1 MAEHKNIT
9 DPNIHEPKGVSVATV
24 GTTYIADGTGSGA
37 WSAIPLDLS
46 GMVIERL
53 VDGFSTATSQEPVG
67 LDTALQIEFGAGETS
82 VPVTLDATGKVT
94 INITGTYRIKLGFA
108 VGRVGS
114 AGVASLYVRS
124 LIDGVQAGQS
134 VHWTISSAESYIP
147 FTDEA
152 WLTLAAGT
160 EITYEIIK
168 DSGNNGRDSGGL
180 FQSNP
185 VTAGWEDNPSAS
197 IRVERFV

>member
-53 VDGFSTATSQEPVG
+53 IDGFSTATSQEPVG

>member
-24 GTTYIADGTGSGA
+24 GTTYIADGAGSGA

-53 VDGFSTATSQEPVG
+53 IDGFSTASSQEPVG

-94 INITGTYRIKLGFA
+94 INITGTYRVKLGFA

-114 AGVASLYVRS
+114 SGVASLYVRS

-134 VHWTISSAESYIP
+134 VHWTISSAQTYIP

-152 WLTLAAGT
+152 WLTLTAGT

-168 DSGNNGRDSGGL
+168 DSSGANSGGL

-185 VTAGWEDNPSAS
+185 VTTGWADNPSAS

>member
-24 GTTYIADGTGSGA
+24 GTTYIADGAGSGA

-82 VPVTLDATGKVT
+82 VPVTLDATGKIT
-94 INITGTYRIKLGFA
+94 INITGTYRVKLGFA
-108 VGRVGS
+108 VGRAGS
-114 AGVASLYVRS
+114 SGVASLYVRS
-124 LIDGVQAGQS
+124 LIDGVQAGKS
-134 VHWTISSAESYIP
+134 VHWTIGSAESYIP

-168 DSGNNGRDSGGL
+168 DSGNSGVNAGGL

>member
-82 VPVTLDATGKVT
+82 VPVTLDATGKIT
-94 INITGTYRIKLGFA
+94 INITGTYRVKLGFA

-124 LIDGVQAGQS
+124 LINGVQAGQS

-168 DSGNNGRDSGGL
+168 DSGNSGVDAGGL

>member
-9 DPNIHEPKGVSVATV
+9 DPNNHEPKGASVAAIGTV
-24 GTTYIADGTGSGA
+24 YTSDGAGSGA

-46 GMVIERL
+46 GMVVERL
-53 VDGFSTATSQEPVG
+53 VDGFSTATSQEPTG
-67 LDTALQIEFGAGETS
+67 LDAALQIEFGAGETS
-82 VPVTLDATGKVT
+82 TPVTLDAAGKVT
-94 INITGTYRIKLGFA
+94 INVTGTYRVKLGFA
-108 VGRVGS
+108 VGRAGS

-134 VHWTISSAESYIP
+134 VHWTIGSAESYVP

-152 WLTLAAGT
+152 WLTLTAGT

-168 DSGNNGRDSGGL
+168 DSGNSGVDAGGL
-180 FQSNP
+180 FQSDP
-185 VTAGWEDNPSAS
+185 VTAGWASNPSAS

>member
-9 DPNIHEPKGVSVATV
+9 DPNNHEPKGASVATI
-24 GTTYIADGTGSGA
+24 GTVYTSDGAGSGA

-53 VDGFSTATSQEPVG
+53 VDGFSTATSQEPTG
-67 LDTALQIEFGAGETS
+67 LDAALQIEFGAGETS
-82 VPVTLDATGKVT
+82 TPVTLDANGKVT
-94 INITGTYRIKLGFA
+94 INVTGTYRVKLGFA
-108 VGRVGS
+108 VGRAGS
-114 AGVASLYVRS
+114 SGVASLYVRS

-134 VHWTISSAESYIP
+134 VHWTIGSAESYIP

-152 WLTLAAGT
+152 WLTLTAGT

-168 DSGNNGRDSGGL
+168 DSGNSGVDAGGL
-180 FQSNP
+180 FQSDP
-185 VTAGWEDNPSAS
+185 VAAGWASNPSAS

>member
-24 GTTYIADGTGSGA
+24 GTTYIADGAGSGA

-124 LIDGVQAGQS
+124 LIDGVQAGKS

>member
-9 DPNIHEPKGVSVATV
+9 DPNNHEPKGASVAATGTV
-24 GTTYIADGTGSGA
+24 YTSDGAGSGA

-53 VDGFSTATSQEPVG
+53 VDGFSTATSQEPAG
-67 LDTALQIEFGAGETS
+67 LDAALQIEFGAGETS
-82 VPVTLDATGKVT
+82 TPVTLDAAGKVT
-94 INITGTYRIKLGFA
+94 INVTGTYRVKLGFA

-134 VHWTISSAESYIP
+134 VHWTISSDESYIP

-152 WLTLAAGT
+152 WLTLTAGT

-168 DSGNNGRDSGGL
+168 DSGNSGVDAGGL
-180 FQSNP
+180 FQSDP
-185 VTAGWEDNPSAS
+185 VTAGWASNPSAS

>member
-24 GTTYIADGTGSGA
+24 GTTYIADGAGSGA

-82 VPVTLDATGKVT
+82 VPVTLDANGKVT
-94 INITGTYRIKLGFA
+94 INVTGTYRIKLGFA

-114 AGVASLYVRS
+114 AGIASLYIRA

-134 VHWTISSAESYIP
+134 VHWTISSDQSYIP

-152 WLTLAAGT
+152 WLTLTAGT

-168 DSGNNGRDSGGL
+168 DSGNSGIDAGGL

-185 VTAGWEDNPSAS
+185 VTTGWADNPSAS

>member
-24 GTTYIADGTGSGA
+24 GTTYIADGAGSGA

-46 GMVIERL
+46 GMVVERL
-53 VDGFSTATSQEPVG
+53 INGFSTATSQEPVG

-94 INITGTYRIKLGFA
+94 INITGTYRVKIGFA

-134 VHWTISSAESYIP
+134 VHWTISSVESYIP

-152 WLTLAAGT
+152 WLTLTAGT

-168 DSGNNGRDSGGL
+168 DSSGVNFGGL
-180 FQSNP
+180 FKSAP
-185 VTAGWEDNPSAS
+185 AAAGWADNPSAS

>member
-24 GTTYIADGTGSGA
+24 GTTYIADGAGSGA

-94 INITGTYRIKLGFA
+94 INITGTYRVKIGFA

-152 WLTLAAGT
+152 WLTLTAGT

-168 DSGNNGRDSGGL
+168 DSGNSGVDAGGL

-185 VTAGWEDNPSAS
+185 VTTGWADNPSAS

>member
-24 GTTYIADGTGSGA
+24 GTTYIADGAGSGA

-53 VDGFSTATSQEPVG
+53 IDGFSTASSQEPVG

-94 INITGTYRIKLGFA
+94 INITGTYRVKIGFA

-114 AGVASLYVRS
+114 SGVASLYVRS
-124 LIDGVQAGQS
+124 LFDGVQAGQS
-134 VHWTISSAESYIP
+134 VHWTISSAQTYIP

-152 WLTLAAGT
+152 WLTLTAGT

-168 DSGNNGRDSGGL
+168 DSSGANSGGL

-185 VTAGWEDNPSAS
+185 VTTGWVDNPSAS

>member
-9 DPNIHEPKGVSVATV
+9 DPNNHEPKGASVATI
-24 GTTYIADGTGSGA
+24 GTVYTSDGAGSGA

-53 VDGFSTATSQEPVG
+53 VDGFSTATSQEPTG
-67 LDTALQIEFGAGETS
+67 LDAALQIEFGAGETS
-82 VPVTLDATGKVT
+82 TPVTLDANGKVT
-94 INITGTYRIKLGFA
+94 INVTGTYRVKLGFA
-108 VGRVGS
+108 VGRAGS
-114 AGVASLYVRS
+114 SGVASLYVRS

-134 VHWTISSAESYIP
+134 VHWTIGSAESYIP

-152 WLTLAAGT
+152 WLTLTAGT

-168 DSGNNGRDSGGL
+168 DSGNSGVDAGGL
-180 FQSNP
+180 FQSDP
-185 VTAGWEDNPSAS
+185 VTTGWASNPSAS

>member
-82 VPVTLDATGKVT
+82 VPVTLDATGKIT
-94 INITGTYRIKLGFA
+94 INITGTYRVKLGFA

-114 AGVASLYVRS
+114 AGVSSLYVRS

-168 DSGNNGRDSGGL
+168 DSGNSGVDAGGL

>member
-9 DPNIHEPKGVSVATV
+9 DPNNHEPKGASVATT
-24 GTTYIADGTGSGA
+24 GTVYTSDGAGSGA

-53 VDGFSTATSQEPVG
+53 VDGFSTAANQQPTG

-94 INITGTYRIKLGFA
+94 INITGTYRVKLGFA

-134 VHWTISSAESYIP
+134 VHWTISSDESYIP

-152 WLTLAAGT
+152 WLTLTAGT

-168 DSGNNGRDSGGL
+168 DSGNSGVDAGGL
-180 FQSNP
+180 FQSDP
-185 VTAGWEDNPSAS
+185 VTAGWASNPSAS

>member
-24 GTTYIADGTGSGA
+24 GTTYIADGAGSGA

>member
-24 GTTYIADGTGSGA
+24 GTTYIADGAGSGV

-53 VDGFSTATSQEPVG
+53 IDGFSTAANQQPTG

-82 VPVTLDATGKVT
+82 VPVTLDATGKIT
-94 INITGTYRIKLGFA
+94 INVTGTYRVKLGFA

-152 WLTLAAGT
+152 WLTLTAGT

-168 DSGNNGRDSGGL
+168 DSGNSGVDAGGL

-185 VTAGWEDNPSAS
+185 VTTGWADNPSAS